1 MFSSLI
7 LHLWHIKYIKVKR
20 IYCLLLITFCLL
32 VSSCRQKNKPL
43 TIPSHILLTEKM
55 TQVIADIHIAEAEIN
70 LNSPPP
76 LPESQKDSVL
86 RNKIDFERIFAKNK
100 ITRVQYD
107 SSLSFYIDH
116 PELLDTIYVQVI
128 SELSKRQIEK

>member
-7 LHLWHIKYIKVKR
+7 LHLWDIKYIKVKR
-20 IYCLLLITFCLL
+20 IYCLLLIAYCPL
-32 VSSCRQKNKPL
+32 VFSCGQKNKPL
-43 TIPSHILLTEKM
+43 AIPSNILLTEKM
-55 TQVIADIHIAEAEIN
+55 IRVIADIHIAEAEIN
-70 LNSPPP
+70 LTSPPP

-86 RNKIDFERIFAKNK
+86 RNKIDFERIFVKNK

-107 SSLSFYIDH
+107 SSLSFYINH

-128 SELSKRQIEK
+128 SELSKKQIEK